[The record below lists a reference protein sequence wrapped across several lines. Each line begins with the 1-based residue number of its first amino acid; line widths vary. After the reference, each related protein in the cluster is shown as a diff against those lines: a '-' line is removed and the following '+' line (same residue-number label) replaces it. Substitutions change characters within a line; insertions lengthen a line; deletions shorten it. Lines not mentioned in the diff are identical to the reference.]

1 MAGLELAIF
10 LPSPLECWVYKH
22 TQPHLTE
29 IEPRW
34 ASNLRY
40 SYLILFSYLIT
51 RVYHHSQQ
59 FLKKLKI
66 HLLPSIV
73 AHAYHPSNVGGV
85 KKRMTTV
92 QAGLGKNVRPY
103 LKNN

>member
-1 MAGLELAIF
+1 VGLKLAIF
-10 LPSPLECWVYKH
+10 LP
-22 TQPHLTE
+22 
-29 IEPRW
+29 
-34 ASNLRY
+34 
-40 SYLILFSYLIT
+40 
-51 RVYHHSQQ
+51 HSLQ
-59 FLKKLKI
+59 
-66 HLLPSIV
+66 LLDYQSVV